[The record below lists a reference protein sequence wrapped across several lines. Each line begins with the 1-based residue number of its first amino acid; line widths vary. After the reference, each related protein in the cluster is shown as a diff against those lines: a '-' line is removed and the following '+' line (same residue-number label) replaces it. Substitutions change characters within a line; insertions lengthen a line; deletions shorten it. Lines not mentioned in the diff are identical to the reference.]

1 MGYQLAN
8 ASLTSLNFLRLATHP
23 VQMAP
28 ESLSFFE
35 LPQMTSQ
42 WLILV
47 VSCGVSGFPGQSMS
61 WVSTKNAFKF
71 RNHSHAAQ

>member
-1 MGYQLAN
+1 MGHQLAN
-8 ASLTSLNFLRLATHP
+8 AFLPSLDFLRLATRP
-23 VQMAP
+23 VPMVP

-61 WVSTKNAFKF
+61 WVSTKSAFEF
-71 RNHSHAAQ
+71 CNHSHAAQ